1 MEVKRAHSK
10 GKVRNSW
17 GVYDAYK
24 FARKNHWFDMCRPLK
39 EKEFYAVIRGIN
51 KLLAKEVALGHT
63 VTLPSRMG
71 ELELRKYK
79 TGAFMRNGKLKVTYP
94 VDWYNTKKLWEEDEE
109 AKKNKTLM
117 YYTNQW
123 VYFIKYIVNKANYE
137 NKSFYQFAPN
147 TFIKRRLGKNIKQK
161 KVDTLYD

>member
-51 KLLAKEVALGHT
+51 KLLAKEIALGHT
-63 VTLPSRMG
+63 VTFPSRMG

-94 VDWYNTKKLWEEDEE
+94 VNWKETWLLWKNDAE
-109 AKKNKTLM
+109 AYKNKIVLRFDNEWI
-117 YYTNQW
+117 YH
-123 VYFIKYIVNKANYE
+123 VKYNKYNANFE
-137 NKSFYQFAPN
+137 NKLFYQFDIN
-147 TFIKRRLGKNIKQK
+147 TFIKKALSQNIKQGK
-161 KVDTLYD
+161 TDAIW

>member
-1 MEVKRAHSK
+1 MKEMRKFK
-10 GKVRNSW
+10 IKNSF
-17 GVYDAYK
+17 GVYDGYK
-24 FARKNHWFDMCRPLK
+24 AIRKHHWYNIGRPVT
-39 EKEFYAVIRGIN
+39 EKEFYAIIRGIN
-51 KLLAKEVALGHT
+51 KLIAEELANGQT
-63 VTLPSRMG
+63 VDFPAKMG
-71 ELELRKYK
+71 RLELHKYQV
-79 TGAFMRNGKLKVTYP
+79 GAFFHNNKLKVTYP

-123 VYFIKYIVNKANYE
+123 VYFIKYIVSKANYE

-161 KVDTLYD
+161 KVDTLYG